1 MKVRIVM
8 RGDSDVWSIVGIRS
22 EPSMRVL
29 VGFSNVVHELCD
41 VLMDGI
47 LVENRLLGMCG

>member
-1 MKVRIVM
+1 M
-8 RGDSDVWSIVGIRS
+8 GGWSVVGIRS
-22 EPSMRVL
+22 GPSMRVL